1 MDDTSRGWGL
11 LLGHPRGP
19 HVATSED
26 FATAMDTRPGS
37 YLAVS
42 GQSAVAAVSVDS

>member
-19 HVATSED
+19 HVATSGD
-26 FATAMDTRPGS
+26 FATAMDTCDK
-37 YLAVS
+37 
-42 GQSAVAAVSVDS
+42 AVATRNLKHFGPLSPGLS